1 MGRIKRPL
9 DSTLVSLD
17 SFEVVVCFVE
27 VAGGS
32 GGQLLFGVEQFEIHI
47 DGKDGI
53 ECVLGEAGSGP

>member
-1 MGRIKRPL
+1 MARIKRPL

-32 GGQLLFGVEQFEIHI
+32 CGQLLFGVEQLEIHI

-53 ECVLGEAGSGP
+53 ECVLGGTRRGP